1 MIVRNLLK
9 ITTSAFLASTL
20 LASAPALAVDLLVD
34 PEATEG
40 EVTQVEYGTGW
51 YIRGDL
57 GVGWSDNGV
66 DTGIR
71 GYDDN
76 PAFQAPSSFSVG
88 AGTRI
93 NPMFRTDVTFE
104 RFGEIESQSKNR
116 VPCGGLTTGI
126 CADIADANVTANGL
140 MLNGYVD
147 IPLTET
153 FQPFIGGGLG
163 IASLT
168 WNNLNVLTA
177 CDGAVAADCAG
188 AGVGTHVIGAP
199 LVTAEN
205 AYRIMGNLQVGAGIR
220 INDKM
225 TVDLGY
231 RFTAIEGDA
240 FNYDAQPIQTRGSL
254 DTGALI
260 NHEFRVGF
268 RYEIW

>member
-1 MIVRNLLK
+1 MIVRNLL
-9 ITTSAFLASTL
+9 TAASAALFASTL
-20 LASAPALAVDLLVD
+20 LASTPALAVDMLVG

-40 EVTQVEYGTGW
+40 EVTPVEYGTGW

-76 PAFQAPSSFSVG
+76 VSFQAPSSFSIG

-93 NPMFRTDVTFE
+93 NSIFRADVMFE
-104 RFGEIESQSKNR
+104 RFGEIESFSKSR

-126 CADIADANVTANGL
+126 CTDVAAANVTANGL
-140 MLNGYVD
+140 MVNAYVD
-147 IPLTET
+147 IPLSET
-153 FQPFIGGGLG
+153 FQPFIGGGIG
-163 IASLT
+163 FASMT
-168 WNNLNVLTA
+168 WNSLNVLTA
-177 CDGAVAADCAG
+177 CDGFEAADCAG

-199 LVTAEN
+199 IFTTEN
-205 AYRIMGNLQVGAGIR
+205 AYRVMGNLQAGAGIR
-220 INDKM
+220 LNDKL
-225 TVDLGY
+225 TLDLGY
-231 RFTAIEGDA
+231 RFSAIEGDS
-240 FNYDAQPIQTRGSL
+240 FEYVAQPIQTRDSL

-260 NHEFRVGF
+260 NHEFRVGL